1 VLREPDPL
9 VLLRRALVLRG
20 DFAVAVERLAA
31 ALLPEDADPV
41 DFARLELDFFAALA
55 RDAVGR
61 DAVARDEPERAPLD
75 LARDEL
81 LRPLVD
87 LRVLPDLAPPPV
99 PTTDSTSADHLPD
112 MIRCAASA
120 TASAISD
127 PSFVAL
133 EATLLAACCALS
145 AASSPASRIA
155 RRAFGLA
162 LIAAAAAAKPAASIS
177 LLIAAL
183 ASLSTV
189 LLPELE
195 LEPERD
201 DVDDLGFDVEELFLV
216 DFAIASLPPGERHF
230 RAVTVPE

>member
-1 VLREPDPL
+1 VRERDPL
-9 VLLRRALVLRG
+9 LLRRGLVLRG
-20 DFAVAVERLAA
+20 DFAAAVERLAG
-31 ALLPEDADPV
+31 ALLPDDLRAADERLDADPV
-41 DFARLELDFFAALA
+41 DFARVEVDFIAAL
-55 RDAVGR
+55 GR
-61 DAVARDEPERAPLD
+61 DAAERAPVD
-75 LARDEL
+75 FDRDEVF
-81 LRPLVD
+81 RPLVERR
-87 LRVLPDLAPPPV
+87 LLVDLAPPPA

-127 PSFVAL
+127 PSLVAL
-133 EATLLAACCALS
+133 EATLLAACCAVS

-162 LIAAAAAAKPAASIS
+162 LIAAAAAARPAASIS

-189 LLPELE
+189 LLLEFEL
-195 LEPERD
+195 ERD
-201 DVDDLGFDVEELFLV
+201 DVDELGFDLEELFLV

-230 RAVTVPE
+230 RPVTVPE